1 MVKLWTGEHPL
12 SHTHTTISSYLLFI
26 LLISDGNQQNV
37 WCISVSAIGKVLMC
51 NSAFPLGSPPPL
63 EMPGSY
69 SNRMY
74 CVEHYTSEL
83 FCCSLSRKPAL
94 SIISQPLGEKEMKG
108 RTGIMMMLV
117 PYSCYLCFW
126 LILVGVGG
134 GILLSGISLA
144 K

>member
-1 MVKLWTGEHPL
+1 MLQMQ
-12 SHTHTTISSYLLFI
+12 HTVHF
-26 LLISDGNQQNV
+26 
-37 WCISVSAIGKVLMC
+37 SVGHWQSLTVYC
-51 NSAFPLGSPPPL
+51 NSAFRLGPPPSL
-63 EMPGSY
+63 VMPGSY

-83 FCCSLSRKPAL
+83 FYCSLSRKPAL

-108 RTGIMMMLV
+108 RTGVMMMLV

-134 GILLSGISLA
+134 GILLSEISLA
-144 K
+144 KQCSLPRSNHKLQL